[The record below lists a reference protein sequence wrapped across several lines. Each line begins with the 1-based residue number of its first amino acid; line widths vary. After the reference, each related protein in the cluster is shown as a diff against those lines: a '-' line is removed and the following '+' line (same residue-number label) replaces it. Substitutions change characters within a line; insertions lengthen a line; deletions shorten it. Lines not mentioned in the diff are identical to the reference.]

1 MNLFF
6 YLYKIKSVNNL
17 VKTGYSL
24 TVLFVFLSFVFG
36 PFIYKLWLNARLGLN
51 YNLIYLI
58 ILISFLDVIY
68 STIIIP
74 QRSINQFFKFTIFRF
89 IVSAIAL
96 IISLLLFYLSFQF
109 ITYFYILLILNFFS
123 ITYSIFHVNKFFRLQ
138 SKKTEN
144 FHG

>member
-1 MNLFF
+1 MYNFKKHL
-6 YLYKIKSVNNL
+6 KL
-17 VKTGYSL
+17 VSIL
-24 TVLFVFLSFVFG
+24 AVLFVFLSFVFG

-51 YNLIYLI
+51 YNLIYLM

-68 STIIIP
+68 NIIILP

-109 ITYFYILLILNFFS
+109 ITYFYILLILNFFL
-123 ITYSIFHVNKFFRLQ
+123 IIYSIFQVNKFFRLQ
-138 SKKTEN
+138 SKKNEN